1 MGMTSKLGSW
11 FGRRPLVMG
20 NVVANEVRILRRI
33 LAILFESG
41 ETQADRQVTSFVAWS
56 NGALTDGIE
65 REITQRALMGNSSPR
80 W

>member
-1 MGMTSKLGSW
+1 MGMSSKIGSW
-11 FGRRPLVMG
+11 FGRKPFAMG
-20 NVVANEVRILRRI
+20 NVVANEARILRRI

-41 ETQADRQVTSFVAWS
+41 ETQVDRQITPFVARS

-65 REITQRALMGNSSPR
+65 REIMQRALMGNYSPR